1 MQETSRSTHPAII
14 VAAVSVTVAS
24 LAAAA
29 SFTGLL
35 PGKSA
40 PETALTATAEPAAAP
55 AAPATTVTTQAPVAP
70 ARTPRFD
77 PPPPPKAAKSQPV
90 VRDTPPPSGD
100 LRYASERTTT
110 AYPPPANDAG
120 IDVIPARPAYAPP
133 PVCGDCGTVEAV
145 RDVSAPAEA
154 SGLGAVAGGVLGGL
168 LGNQVGRGKG
178 NTAATIVGAV
188 GGAFAGHQTEKYVR
202 AEKQSQVT
210 VRFEDGS
217 SRTFSQEGGTRWQV
231 GDHVRLS
238 NGSLLPN

>member
-1 MQETSRSTHPAII
+1 MQETSRSTHPVII
-14 VAAVSVTVAS
+14 VAAVAVTVAS

-29 SFTGLL
+29 SFIGLL

-40 PETALTATAEPAAAP
+40 PEMALTATAEPTAAP
-55 AAPATTVTTQAPVAP
+55 AAPVTAQAPAAP
-70 ARTPRFD
+70 ARTERFD
-77 PPPPPKAAKSQPV
+77 PPPPPKVAKSQAV
-90 VRDTPPPSGD
+90 VRDIPPPSGD

-110 AYPPPANDAG
+110 AYQPPANDAG

-133 PVCGDCGTVEAV
+133 PVCRDCGTVEAV

-154 SGLGAVAGGVLGGL
+154 SGLGAVAGGVIGGL

-217 SRTFSQEGGTRWQV
+217 SRSFNQEGGTRWQV